1 MPTDRLFKRMAAPG
15 SNTSSSAGADTVVIE
30 FNGAPLRVPARCSV
44 AAALLASGVTRF
56 RNSPVSG
63 EPRSPYC
70 MMGVCFECLME
81 IDGQPSRQS
90 CLVTVSEG
98 MRVRTQDGARTLPLP
113 PAVPAARAPEVEH
126 G

>member
-1 MPTDRLFKRMAAPG
+1 MPTDRLFKRIAA
-15 SNTSSSAGADTVVIE
+15 SAAHGGADTVTIE
-30 FNGAPLRVPARCSV
+30 FNGAPLRVAGTLRR
-44 AAALLASGVTRF
+44 GVTRF

-63 EPRSPYC
+63 EPRAPYC

-90 CLVTVSEG
+90 CLVTVREG
-98 MRVRTQDGARTLPLP
+98 MRVHTQDGARTLPLP
-113 PAVPAARAPEVEH
+113 APAEAGHAAEVAH

>member
-1 MPTDRLFKRMAAPG
+1 MPTERLFQRIAPPAG
-15 SNTSSSAGADTVVIE
+15 SAGAATVTIE
-30 FNGAPLRVPARCSV
+30 FNGAPLRVPAQCSV

-63 EPRSPYC
+63 APRAPYC

-81 IDGQPSRQS
+81 INGEPSRQS
-90 CLVTVSEG
+90 CLVTVREG

-113 PAVPAARAPEVEH
+113 PVQIDHAEEVEH

>member
-1 MPTDRLFKRMAAPG
+1 MPTDRLFKRIAA
-15 SNTSSSAGADTVVIE
+15 SAAHGGADTVTIE
-30 FNGAPLRVPARCSV
+30 FNGAPLRVPAGCSV

-63 EPRSPYC
+63 EPRAPYC
-70 MMGVCFECLME
+70 MMGACFECLME

-90 CLVTVSEG
+90 CLVTVREG
-98 MRVRTQDGARTLPLP
+98 MRVHTQDGARTLPLP
-113 PAVPAARAPEVEH
+113 APAEAGHAAQVAH

>member
-1 MPTDRLFKRMAAPG
+1 MPTDRLFQRIAEPAG
-15 SNTSSSAGADTVVIE
+15 SAGADTVTIE
-30 FNGAPLRVPARCSV
+30 FNGAPLQVPAQCSV

-63 EPRSPYC
+63 EPRAPYC

-90 CLVTVSEG
+90 CLVTVREG

-113 PAVPAARAPEVEH
+113 PAVEAGRTEEVEH

>member
-1 MPTDRLFKRMAAPG
+1 MPTDRLFKRLAAPAG
-15 SNTSSSAGADTVVIE
+15 SPGADTVTIE
-30 FNGAPLRVPARCSV
+30 FNGAALEVPARCSV
-44 AAALLASGVTRF
+44 AAALLASGVTRV

-63 EPRSPYC
+63 APRAPYC
-70 MMGVCFECLME
+70 MMGACFECLME

-90 CLVTVSEG
+90 CLVTVRAG

-113 PAVPAARAPEVEH
+113 PAVQTGRAAEVEH